1 MLQTLLKSLK
11 QAASGFSIPHTS
23 HKVVLGPALAAAD
36 LSSKLGFTWD
46 QAQHKW
52 QPSQIALQL
61 RQGAPGNTEVGADL
75 GLHLQGVP
83 EPAHPVDSFRHCQ
96 STPPHHLHK

>member
-61 RQGAPGNTEVGADL
+61 RQGAWVITQVGADL
-75 GLHLQGVP
+75 GLHHLGNP
-83 EPAHPVDSFRHCQ
+83 RA
-96 STPPHHLHK
+96 STPSGQLQTMSEHSP